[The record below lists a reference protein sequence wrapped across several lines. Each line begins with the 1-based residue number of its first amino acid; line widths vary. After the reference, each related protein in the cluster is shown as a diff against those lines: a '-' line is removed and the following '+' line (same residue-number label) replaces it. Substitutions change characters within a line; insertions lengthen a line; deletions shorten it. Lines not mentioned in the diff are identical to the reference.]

1 MSALLTP
8 SWRSFV
14 VLLGCLQQ
22 VLSSRVGIC
31 QSGQNSTH
39 AGGCLC
45 ASDILSCTG
54 LGLDHV
60 PVDMPSSAVTLDLS
74 HNHLL
79 QLKGGS
85 FEGLFRLQTLRLAHN
100 QLTTIQPGAFG
111 NSSGGLLRHLD
122 LSSNKLRVL
131 EQHYFQDIPGL
142 EELLLFNN
150 HMVQV
155 ESGALAGLGS
165 LRKVYLSHNQLID
178 FPFFSVRDR
187 SHPQLAMLDL
197 SSNHLRKLPLE
208 YLSSLPSR
216 LQQGF
221 YLHNNLLVC
230 DCATFRMFRLWEE
243 RGFASVT
250 DFRQDHTCRV
260 YGMQQGTVRFFQH
273 GGFFHQCNLTTV
285 TALFR
290 EQKSSV
296 AVNTGGTVL
305 LHCATT
311 LMGKHITFFWV
322 TPNQEYVAPPGNNG
336 SLKMFAN
343 GSLEITVARAE
354 DSGIYWCMA
363 LDQTHQRNQTQE
375 VNVTVAAH
383 DASETHDSFNTGF
396 TTLLGCVVSLLLV
409 LMYLYLTPCRCPPCN
424 KAAPPAPSSVAN
436 EAGPESGQSSILSP
450 TPPATT
456 EGPGR
461 KVSTNKHVVFL
472 EPIREQQNGRL
483 RVGAGQGHVGP
494 GLLLEP
500 EQQAKQDVFLDTP
513 LMLP

>member
-1 MSALLTP
+1 MSALLSP

-22 VLSSRVGIC
+22 VSSIRVGIC
-31 QSGQNSTH
+31 QSGHNSSHTV
-39 AGGCLC
+39 GCLC

-60 PVDMPSSAVTLDLS
+60 PVGIPGSAVTLDLS
-74 HNHLL
+74 HNRLIH
-79 QLKGGS
+79 LKGGS
-85 FEGLFRLQTLRLAHN
+85 FGGLFRLQTLRLAHN
-100 QLTTIQPGAFG
+100 QLTTIQPGTFG

-131 EQHYFQDIPGL
+131 EQHYFQEIPGL

-150 HMVQV
+150 RMVQV
-155 ESGALAGLGS
+155 ESGALAVLGGL
-165 LRKVYLSHNQLID
+165 RRVYLSHNRLAD
-178 FPFFSVRDR
+178 FPFFSVQDH

-208 YLSSLPSR
+208 YLSNLPSR
-216 LQQGF
+216 LQQGL
-221 YLHNNLLVC
+221 YLHNNMLVC
-230 DCATFRMFRLWEE
+230 DCATFRMFRVWEE

-273 GGFFHQCNLTTV
+273 GGFFHQCNLTAM
-285 TALFR
+285 TAQLR
-290 EQKSSV
+290 EQQSSV
-296 AVNTGGTVL
+296 AVSAGAALL

-311 LMGKHITFFWV
+311 LTGRHVTFFWV
-322 TPNQEYVAPPGNNG
+322 SPNQEYVAPPGNNG

-343 GSLEITVARAE
+343 GSLEITAARAE

-363 LDQTHQRNQTQE
+363 LDGTHQRNQTQE
-375 VNVTVAAH
+375 VNVTVVPH
-383 DASETHDSFNTGF
+383 DAIETHESFNTGF

-409 LMYLYLTPCRCPPCN
+409 LMYLYLTPCRCPHCN
-424 KAAPPAPSSVAN
+424 KATPPATSGAAN
-436 EAGPESGQSSILSP
+436 EAGVESGQSSILSP

-483 RVGAGQGHVGP
+483 GVGHVGP

-500 EQQAKQDVFLDTP
+500 EQQPKQDVFLDTP
-513 LMLP
+513 LVLP